1 VHADASGLQRALSNL
16 VGNACRYAKRRVRV
30 SAAPLPEQVAI
41 DIEDDGVGIPEAD
54 RTRVLEPFVRLETAA
69 ESGNAKGVGLGLA
82 LANRIV
88 EAHGGQVQIDDSP
101 LGGCKIRTT
110 WPK

>member
-1 VHADASGLQRALSNL
+1 
-16 VGNACRYAKRRVRV
+16 
-30 SAAPLPEQVAI
+30 
-41 DIEDDGVGIPEAD
+41 
-54 RTRVLEPFVRLETAA
+54 VRLETAA